1 MPNLVSSQNIS
12 RQIQL
17 NAEMDLKQRRS
28 IFTNS
33 KYSNKSPF
41 ETSIQEK
48 EQGYD
53 NFLMSDDVTDNAQS
67 GWLRQSRYGKQ
78 NDECENTTL
87 FEQYVLNP
95 KNTATPI
102 KEKKQ

>member
-1 MPNLVSSQNIS
+1 
-12 RQIQL
+12 
-17 NAEMDLKQRRS
+17 
-28 IFTNS
+28 
-33 KYSNKSPF
+33 
-41 ETSIQEK
+41 
-48 EQGYD
+48 
-53 NFLMSDDVTDNAQS
+53 MSDDVTDNAQS

-95 KNTATPI
+95 KNKATPI